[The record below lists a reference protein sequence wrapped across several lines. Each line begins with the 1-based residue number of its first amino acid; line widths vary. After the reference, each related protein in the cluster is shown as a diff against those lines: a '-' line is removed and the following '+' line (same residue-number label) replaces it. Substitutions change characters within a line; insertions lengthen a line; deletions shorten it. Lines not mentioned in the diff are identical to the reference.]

1 MGNLIQ
7 SGGVAILEEDL
18 KALLEKRRNGIE
30 LDNKSLMNTQP
41 SKSMYQHNEKNNP
54 IIVANVENNNIQT
67 PEIKESK
74 PDFKNSPITTQ
85 PIIKDYSVP
94 EPKLTQRINPIVEQK
109 TFTVDNTQRNDK
121 LNYKQH
127 TPEFSNSLHSSPKIV
142 NEKLPEP
149 SVENYI
155 PEYNGNSSHEK
166 IIHHYKVIPNDV
178 SLEIFEQLKNHL
190 KLIKKYDDLI
200 EDDTNKKLKNSKT
213 ITEGFLRSLIVIT
226 NAMTDKRRQEELR
239 KRIKDTAT
247 RNGIN
252 LENEDNSKSLEE
264 YWKENQDVHK
274 EFEETQKR
282 HEELSKKVAMTQ
294 GIAVG
299 KKDNGVDET
308 NASETNPKNDTSNGV
323 N

>member
-239 KRIKDTAT
+239 KRIKDTAEN
-247 RNGIN
+247 NGIK
-252 LENEDNSKSLEE
+252 LTDEDNNKSLKD
-264 YWKENQDVHK
+264 YYDENRAAHI
-274 EFEETQKR
+274 EFEEAQRR
-282 HEELSKKVAMTQ
+282 HEEISNKVSTAQ
-294 GIAVG
+294 GIAIG
-299 KKDNGVDET
+299 KKDNGVDEASAQDSKPKDDAT
-308 NASETNPKNDTSNGV
+308 N
-323 N
+323 